1 MSRRVTRVLCAADP
15 RGDGG
20 ALERLCRAAGEQDAQ
35 VIAIVG
41 DLTGDGG
48 TAESLR
54 TVFKALGKGG
64 IPSYWVPGP
73 GDAPVAAYLREA
85 HNMEVVFP
93 MLHGVHGTA
102 AFTPD
107 GHVVVAGMGG
117 QIDDDPDAQ
126 RQEEQRLSYP
136 RWEAEYRLKLVSEL
150 DEHQRMLL
158 FCTPPAHK
166 GHDGSGTAGSEA
178 VTELVATHRP
188 RLVVCGGDQRT
199 ELIGR
204 SIVVAPGSLAQDG
217 HYAIADMHTR
227 EVETNTISVVA

>member
-1 MSRRVTRVLCAADP
+1 MSRRVTRVLCAAEP

-20 ALERLCRAAGEQDAQ
+20 AIERLCHVASEQDAQ
-35 VIAIVG
+35 VMAIVG
-41 DLTGDGG
+41 DLTSGDSATEG
-48 TAESLR
+48 LR

-73 GDAPVAAYLREA
+73 GDAPIAGYLREA

-93 MLHGVHGTA
+93 MLHGIHGTA

-117 QIDDDPDAQ
+117 GISDDPEAPRD
-126 RQEEQRLSYP
+126 EEERLTYP

-158 FCTPPAHK
+158 FHSPPAHK
-166 GHDGSGTAGSEA
+166 GDDGAAHGGSEA
-178 VTELVATHRP
+178 VAELIATLRP
-188 RLVVCGGDQRT
+188 RLVVCGGPQRT

-204 SIVVAPGSLAQDG
+204 SLVVAPGSLAEDG
-217 HYAIADMHTR
+217 AYAIADMHTR
-227 EVETNTISVVA
+227 EVETNTISVTA